1 MENINN
7 FDEPEHSR
15 RHAPLRE
22 EAWQQAGIVGREDVM
37 GEIDLDQPGSDA
49 QFSRRAKLTRT
60 FGNILYSPR
69 VRWFVVGLVGV
80 LIIALLLSQFR
91 VIFPQT
97 SAQTLPSTHSQGYDG
112 PVFTNV
118 AVSQNVAYVETPT
131 GKLVAHQADTG
142 KFLWS
147 RQLPTLDYSQLIGTA
162 SALYTIVDSNS
173 QHSIVAY
180 RASDGM
186 LLWQKALNDPSPF
199 ISLMAQ
205 DGVLLANTWNGMVYV
220 FDLSTGKLLWHYAT
234 NQHMALNS
242 FASVDSGVVSL
253 LVNDSASTVHILR
266 AHTGTEIMHYASMGS
281 PDWASFIAQGVVYSH
296 VRDNTVQAYR
306 LRDGVVLWH
315 KRFAALDFW
324 SWSFLNGSIYI
335 NNDGL
340 LSALR
345 SSDGK
350 QLWQQTIAENDTLW
364 TNGQVANIYL
374 MTAHEG
380 IIALQASDGKG
391 LWHKDVGP
399 MRYAPMLASGIIY
412 FGHSDQALEAWSGI
426 NGSTLWQY
434 KAPASILWYPQ
445 IVNGHMYVQQANGLL
460 SVLNI
465 SNGHLIWK
473 YQV

>member
-1 MENINN
+1 MENMNN
-7 FDEPEHSR
+7 FEPDHTSQ
-15 RHAPLRE
+15 HAPLHEDARH
-22 EAWQQAGIVGREDVM
+22 QPGIVGREDVM

-49 QFSRRAKLTRT
+49 HLSRRAKLSRT
-60 FGNILYSPR
+60 LGNMLYSPR
-69 VRWFVVGLVGV
+69 VRWSVMGLVGL

-97 SAQTLPSTHSQGYDG
+97 SAQSQQNTRIQGYDG

-142 KFLWS
+142 KLLWS
-147 RQLPTLDYSQLIGTA
+147 RQLPTLDYSQLIGTD

-180 RASDGM
+180 RASDGT
-186 LLWQKALNDPSPF
+186 LLWQKALQDPSPF

-220 FDLSTGKLLWHYAT
+220 FDLSTGKLLWQYAT

-253 LVNDSASTVHILR
+253 LVNDNASTVHILR

-296 VRDNTVQAYR
+296 LRDNTVQAYR
-306 LRDGVVLWH
+306 LRDGAVLWH
-315 KRFAALDFW
+315 KRFSTSNFW
-324 SWSFLNGSIYI
+324 SWSFLNERIYI
-335 NNDGL
+335 NNGGL

-350 QLWQQTIAENDTLW
+350 QLWQRKIAENDTLW

-374 MTAHEG
+374 MTSHEG
-380 IIALQASDGKG
+380 IVALQASDGKP
-391 LWHKDVGP
+391 LWQKDVGQ

-412 FGHSDQALEAWSGI
+412 FGHSDQALEAWSGT

-445 IVNGHMYVQQANGLL
+445 IVDGHMYVQQANGLL

-465 SNGHLIWK
+465 TNGHLLWQ